1 MNFFMPLAD
10 GFEDLKNNDR
20 EEYLTKIQALIKNKN
35 VISKMH
41 SLLKQFY
48 NSLKNYRGWFLTK
61 LDMRSS
67 KNKV

>member
-1 MNFFMPLAD
+1 MI
-10 GFEDLKNNDR
+10 G

-48 NSLKNYRGWFLTK
+48 NSLLKIIDCLTEHTATLAYKVEIFRGLK
-61 LDMRSS
+61 IE
-67 KNKV
+67 